1 MVASALIALGNNT
14 SLFDVLYQGLP
25 YFDRFRGAGKF
36 IIISAL
42 VLSLF
47 AGYGMDLLLRER
59 AVPRAALWSAAA
71 GAGVLALGALAV
83 SFADWA
89 AVISAVLG
97 KGESF
102 IDPRS
107 LGAGFAD
114 AARRGSAGSLVS
126 AALTLGAAAA
136 VATFMRSRPRA
147 AILLALLAV
156 AEVFWYAR
164 SHRATFEGE
173 HPLIAPL
180 QQILAADLGDY
191 RILNPTFPNLAMS
204 MRAYD
209 VWGYDPGVPRR
220 YAELVTSLEGGDPAR
235 ATQYVAFQRYDR
247 LFALLRMKYVIDVG
261 QGTLRVAPAPVAP
274 LKHLELIGHYEVQSD
289 RGAALR
295 AMTQASFDPRR
306 EVILEQEPNPKP
318 AAEVQG
324 NARIVRQGT
333 DFMEI
338 EAELASPAILLITD
352 AWTPAWRAS
361 ALPGSSQASY
371 ELVPADYA
379 LRAVALERGKHRL
392 RVAYAPRA
400 YAIGA
405 AVSALAGLAW
415 LAAWWWIWRARRSR
429 REASA

>member
-1 MVASALIALGNNT
+1 
-14 SLFDVLYQGLP
+14 
-25 YFDRFRGAGKF
+25 
-36 IIISAL
+36 
-42 VLSLF
+42 
-47 AGYGMDLLLRER
+47 
-59 AVPRAALWSAAA
+59 
-71 GAGVLALGALAV
+71 
-83 SFADWA
+83 
-89 AVISAVLG
+89 
-97 KGESF
+97 
-102 IDPRS
+102 
-107 LGAGFAD
+107 
-114 AARRGSAGSLVS
+114 
-126 AALTLGAAAA
+126 
-136 VATFMRSRPRA
+136 
-147 AILLALLAV
+147 
-156 AEVFWYAR
+156 
-164 SHRATFEGE
+164 
-173 HPLIAPL
+173 
-180 QQILAADLGDY
+180 
-191 RILNPTFPNLAMS
+191 
-204 MRAYD
+204 
-209 VWGYDPGVPRR
+209 
-220 YAELVTSLEGGDPAR
+220 
-235 ATQYVAFQRYDR
+235 
-247 LFALLRMKYVIDVG
+247 
-261 QGTLRVAPAPVAP
+261 VAP